1 MIDDI
6 SSAVDSEVSARI
18 SSDQGL
24 SVEFAQRIRDL
35 AVLMAEE
42 DSGLRSL
49 IYGISTAV
57 GDEVSARVSADAD
70 LSASLMSY
78 ADGGRHYYLTAMDA
92 APQMPIKAKEF
103 AVNRLVDYDL
113 PDGFVVDQDRNELVG
128 WVEAYGSGA
137 GDCRFTAYA
146 DAEYPV
152 DYR

>member
-6 SSAVDSEVSARI
+6 SSAVDSEVSARL

-35 AVLMAEE
+35 AVCMAEE
-42 DSGLRSL
+42 DSWLRGL
-49 IYGISTAV
+49 IYGISAAM

-78 ADGGRHYYLTAMDA
+78 ADGRRHYDLTAMDA

-103 AVNRLVDYDL
+103 AVNRLIDYDL
-113 PDGFVVDQDRNELVG
+113 PDGFVVD
-128 WVEAYGSGA
+128 
-137 GDCRFTAYA
+137 
-146 DAEYPV
+146 
-152 DYR
+152 